1 MTDGVVAYECSM
13 AGVGLCCMLPLREA
27 AEAAVVTYICVLVT
41 VAAVVVAPSF
51 VLKNWAFFT
60 VLYVCT
66 SPTLRFVM
74 PFSVV

>member
-1 MTDGVVAYECSM
+1 M
-13 AGVGLCCMLPLREA
+13 AGGGLCGVLPLREA
-27 AEAAVVTYICVLVT
+27 AEAAAETYMCVLVT
-41 VAAVVVAPSF
+41 VAAVVVVAPSF

-66 SPTLRFVM
+66 SPTLRFVI